1 MPPVA
6 PPVTTPMI
14 HYHFLIVKIHQHGRL
29 YQHHL
34 FRFTP
39 KVGPNEKMAPP
50 SRAKGG
56 AMTPVALPPP
66 PLRSPV
72 PRTSTYRNGPY
83 ESRQEKTDLPKTKL
97 CCQTGPST
105 TSNYRGTLYVTTG
118 TAPLRLIKTDPSKKK
133 VLPERIHDNIQQPE
147 RATLRAVKTG
157 PFQIEIASETG
168 QPHSTILA
176 RAPTEVVKTNHSKKK
191 CRLKT
196 YLLNNIHYRRC
207 PVPTANVLR
216 VCKKFCKKVLRAA
229 GGPS

>member
-1 MPPVA
+1 
-6 PPVTTPMI
+6 MI
-14 HYHFLIVKIHQHGRL
+14 HYHFLKFVKTHQHGRL

-39 KVGPNEKMAPP
+39 KVEPNEKMAPP

-72 PRTSTYRNGPY
+72 PRTSTYRSGPY

-105 TSNYRGTLYVTTG
+105 TSNYRGMLYVTTG
-118 TAPLRLIKTDPSKKK
+118 TGPNEAHQEGPPPKRNYCQSGPTTTSNNRSGPHLGCQDGPLPNRNCFRNGPTTLNYTGAGPCWSCQDESFQKEMPTKNVPTQQHS
-133 VLPERIHDNIQQPE
+133 LPE
-147 RATLRAVKTG
+147 
-157 PFQIEIASETG
+157 
-168 QPHSTILA
+168 LA
-176 RAPTEVVKTNHSKKK
+176 R
-191 CRLKT
+191 T
-196 YLLNNIHYRRC
+196 YC
-207 PVPTANVLR
+207 KVLR
-216 VCKKFCKKVLRAA
+216 VGKKFCKKVLRAA